1 MPRWSRSRASWAA
14 SSPLSS
20 SADSSPSSPGGW
32 PSARSSPA
40 SSASTSTSTWQRP
53 DWGSW
58 DLPGGTVSARLLAPH
73 ASRARGVFAFC
84 HLAAASAGFPAYTCP
99 RGRAPGTLLQPALG
113 TRGFVQRCQRGHRLL
128 PFLLP
133 FTTVPVSVPAWDA
146 ACRGREVPPQRGL
159 LLPNPSH
166 CCWEEAQLLAG
177 SALHGRDLGATSSLP
192 SADFGVLLCVVC
204 LSWLRA
210 SVFL

>member
-58 DLPGGTVSARLLAPH
+58 DLPGGHSQCPAAGPARVP
-73 ASRARGVFAFC
+73 
-84 HLAAASAGFPAYTCP
+84 CP
-99 RGRAPGTLLQPALG
+99 RG
-113 TRGFVQRCQRGHRLL
+113 VCLL
-128 PFLLP
+128 PPCCCLGWFPCLH
-133 FTTVPVSVPAWDA
+133 VPTRTCTWDTSAASSWHEGFCAAVPAWASPSPLPA
-146 ACRGREVPPQRGL
+146 ALHHRACLCSRVGCCLHGEGGPPQWDL
-159 LLPNPSH
+159 LLPAPSH
-166 CCWEEAQLLAG
+166 RCWEEAQLLAG
-177 SALHGRDLGATSSLP
+177 LALHGRDLGATSSLP